1 MSQSVKL
8 GSYLRITSQLAQRI
22 GLGPVSFPEFIKFLV
37 VGLLNT
43 VVGMGLMFFL
53 KNGLE
58 WPFWYATFSGNTAGA
73 AVSFLMNRIYTFKSK
88 VPFHVGA
95 ARFIIVVMACYF
107 LSFSISRLITGT
119 MDSIT
124 AGPFYIDSD
133 NTAILLGSVIYTLT
147 NYIGQK
153 FVVFKESTPS
163 SL

>member
-22 GLGPVSFPEFIKFLV
+22 GIGSASFPEFIKFLV

-43 VVGMGLMFFL
+43 IVGMGLMYFL
-53 KNGLE
+53 KNELE
-58 WPFWYATFSGNTAGA
+58 WPFWYATFAGNTAGA
-73 AVSFLMNRIYTFKSK
+73 AVSFLMNRIYTFKSS
-88 VPFHVGA
+88 VPIHVGA

-107 LSFSISRLITGT
+107 LSFSISRLITRT
-119 MDSIT
+119 MDAIT
-124 AGPFYIDSD
+124 AGPFFIGAD
-133 NTAILLGSVIYTLT
+133 NTAILLGSIIYTLT

-153 FVVFKESTPS
+153 FLVFKGSTQS